1 MGLLG
6 TSAPTPHGQVQ
17 RVDTV
22 AELAALTPATLAA
35 RTLVRVAGY
44 HTPGDG
50 GGGILRWDPTSTAA
64 GNGGTVHDPYP
75 NGSARR
81 GRWLAVH
88 DGLGDFRRFG
98 IFGRETPADAAL
110 DAMVTD
116 PAIHRVEA
124 HTGLR
129 FVKRHTFGRS
139 DIELDFGGHTVH
151 TDGIERNTH
160 DNPFGAVLYF
170 RGTVTDTVI
179 THTLT
184 ETVPELTD
192 VFQVPDSARFTVG
205 QWWTATSNALSGADE
220 RELQKMVQVTQIV
233 DGTHIRV
240 GYLNGWTLE
249 PGRTITWRRVEP
261 VRQAHV
267 RNMVFLGH
275 VAFTG
280 EYPGSG
286 PDDREYSG
294 SHPVAYEYAVR
305 CDVSGIDAIGT
316 WWPVIM
322 RRWCTHFT
330 TANCTLK
337 NPPTVMYGGAGY
349 LTQQIYCLY
358 GHVVDCRSANARH
371 LNDLTASAYCTV
383 ENCHGDG
390 DDAGGNPFTTHGQY
404 EHDLVFTGNSGLMDI
419 ANSGG
424 QWGISAKRITVRR
437 HLCSWFVAG
446 TKITDLT
453 LEDVRVIPRST
464 FDPAGTLQVNADG
477 AQLRGCSARTLS
489 IAQRS
494 ARSARPT
501 IIADCDFD
509 QPAGTVIVQ
518 TPVSNPVHFVRTTF
532 RGLDGAIL
540 RGPGPVHFTDCT
552 LTGTPGAAP
561 LLVGAA
567 EVVVHGGTLTD
578 TGIELSAVR
587 DQRLVVDG
595 GAVVTGT
602 NARRALLTRAAGT
615 GAVRIELGDY
625 RSTAADPQTA
635 HVRIDAGVNRYRAVG
650 AGFSGGRLTLADAA
664 FGAASTLLHTGCV
677 EEGVARE
684 LPAESPRVVT
694 GDNLAL

>member
-1 MGLLG
+1 MGQPG
-6 TSAPTPHGQVQ
+6 SSPPDHVTPED
-17 RVDTV
+17 RILAVDTV
-22 AELAALTPATLAA
+22 AALNTVHPAALTA
-35 RTLVRVAGY
+35 RTMVRVAGY

-50 GGGILRWDPTSTAA
+50 GGALLRWDPASTAA
-64 GNGGTVHDPYP
+64 ANGGTVHNPY
-75 NGSARR
+75 RR
-81 GRWLAVH
+81 PAGRWLAVH
-88 DGLGDFRRFG
+88 AGVGDFRMFG
-98 IFGRETPADAAL
+98 VFGRDTPADDAL
-110 DAMVTD
+110 DAMVGD
-116 PAIHRVEA
+116 PAIQRVEA
-124 HTGLR
+124 HTDLR

-170 RGTVTDTVI
+170 RGTPTGTPVV
-179 THTLT
+179 HTLT
-184 ETVPELTD
+184 ETVPELSD
-192 VFQVPDSARFTVG
+192 VFQVPDAKQFAVG
-205 QWWTATSNALSGADE
+205 QWWTATSNPLTGADE

-233 DGTHIRV
+233 DATHIRV
-240 GYLNGWTLE
+240 GYLNGWQLD
-249 PGRTITWRRVEP
+249 PGRTVTWQRVEP
-261 VRQAHV
+261 VRRAHV
-267 RNMVFLGH
+267 RNMVFLGF

-305 CDVSGIDAIGT
+305 CDVEGIHATGT

-358 GHVVDCRSANARH
+358 GHIVDCRSSNARH

-424 QWGISAKRITVRR
+424 QWGISAKRITIRR
-437 HLCSWFVAG
+437 HVCSWFVAG

-453 LEDVRVIPRST
+453 LEDVRVIARST

-477 AQLRGCSARTLS
+477 IQMRGCSARTLS

-494 ARSARPT
+494 ARSRRPN
-501 IIADCDFD
+501 IIADCEFD
-509 QPAGTVIVQ
+509 QPAGTVVHQ

-540 RGPGPVHFTDCT
+540 RGAGPVHFTDCV
-552 LTGTPGAAP
+552 LTGSPGAAP
-561 LLVGAA
+561 LQIGAA
-567 EVVVHGGTLTD
+567 EVVVHGGRLTD

-587 DQRLVVDG
+587 DQRLVVGG
-595 GAVVTGT
+595 GATVTGT
-602 NARRALLTRAAGT
+602 NARGALLSRAAGT
-615 GAVRIELGDY
+615 GQVRIELGDY
-625 RSTAADPQTA
+625 RSTATGAATA
-635 HVRIDAGVNRYRAVG
+635 HVRVDTGVNRYRAVG
-650 AGFSGGRLTLADAA
+650 ARFAGGRLVLAEAG
-664 FGAASTLLHTGCV
+664 FGGTSTLLHTGCV
-677 EEGVARE
+677 EDGVGRE
-684 LPAESPRVVT
+684 LPADSARIVT
-694 GDNLAL
+694 TDNLTV